1 MGKYFAPTNGAAP
14 SFDQLIKTRIEI
26 RLDLYKSN
34 GVDMALMLGRK
45 KGQSVTVTH
54 EALSDIELVIQ
65 VSRIE
70 HGQVKLS
77 FEGPKDFRILRNEL
91 TDGRERH

>member
-1 MGKYFAPTNGAAP
+1 MGKYFAPTNGAVS
-14 SFDQLIKTRIEI
+14 SFDQLIKTRGET
-26 RLDLYKSN
+26 RLDLYKSK

-70 HGQVKLS
+70 SGQVKLS
-77 FEGPKDFRILRNEL
+77 FEGPKDFRIVRDEI
-91 TDGRERH
+91 REKQESV

>member
-1 MGKYFAPTNGAAP
+1 MGKYFAPTNGAVS
-14 SFDQLIKTRIEI
+14 SFDQLIKTRDET
-26 RLDLYKSN
+26 RLDLYKSK
-34 GVDMALMLGRK
+34 GVDMALILGKK

-77 FEGPKDFRILRNEL
+77 FEGPKDFRIVRDEI
-91 TDGRERH
+91 REKQEKV